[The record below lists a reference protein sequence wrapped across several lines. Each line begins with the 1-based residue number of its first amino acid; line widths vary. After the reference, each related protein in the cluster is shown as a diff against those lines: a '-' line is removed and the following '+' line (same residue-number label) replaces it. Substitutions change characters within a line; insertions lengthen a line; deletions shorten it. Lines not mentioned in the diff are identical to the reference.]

1 MKVFHAIEL
10 ILVFWIKGVVDFKGR
25 FSNKT
30 KIGNSLLDTLAA
42 ILFNQQEC
50 CCDTEF

>member
-10 ILVFWIKGVVDFKGR
+10 ILVFWIKGLGR